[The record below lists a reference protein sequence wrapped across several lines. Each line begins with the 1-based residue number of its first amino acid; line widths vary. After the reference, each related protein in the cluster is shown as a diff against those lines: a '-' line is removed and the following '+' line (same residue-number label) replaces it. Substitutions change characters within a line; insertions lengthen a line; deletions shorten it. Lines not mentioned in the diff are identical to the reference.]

1 MKDTD
6 KLKDKFKEV
15 NAVTFTTYGKELV
28 MCFSGFEDEEDL
40 KEFADFVFAKIKMQ
54 YNHQDEPPQF
64 H

>member
-28 MCFSGFEDEEDL
+28 MCFTGFQEEEDL
-40 KEFADFVFAKIKMQ
+40 KEFANFVFAKIKMS
-54 YNHQDEPPQF
+54 YTNQDEPPSF